1 MRQMQN
7 KREKDKRSIAGDI
20 EISSENE
27 DDNNDNYDDSE

>member
-7 KREKDKRSIAGDI
+7 KREKGKRSITGDI